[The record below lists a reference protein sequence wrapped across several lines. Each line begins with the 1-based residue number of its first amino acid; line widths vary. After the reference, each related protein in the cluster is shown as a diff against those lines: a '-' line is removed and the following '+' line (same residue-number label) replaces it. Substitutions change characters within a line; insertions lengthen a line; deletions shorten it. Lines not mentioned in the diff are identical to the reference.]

1 MSLEVTGVFGTL
13 FFLVIVWAIY
23 KTIKSPASSGKK
35 LIWILVLLLIPVVGL
50 IAWLF
55 LGPKG

>member
-23 KTIKSPASSGKK
+23 KTIKSSASSGKK
-35 LIWILVLLLIPVVGL
+35 LIWILVLLLIPVLGL
-50 IAWLF
+50 IAWFL